1 MKLRLIII
9 LLFCFTF
16 LLAVAC
22 QAEPP
27 GDANTATAVVE
38 VTDTRE
44 IETQPAEQPTDRPT
58 MIASVEPSPI
68 PSDTA
73 VPEITPTATL
83 PPIQQTVQAMAAMV
97 TVSASD
103 SSSPV
108 IAEDDYPA
116 LLEHSCEI
124 VRDNYVRDNYNGVD
138 WDAICAQ
145 YQEQVATIPDQE
157 SFWDL
162 MEAFIGE
169 LNDNHSRFVR
179 PDRFAVEFDLP
190 TEASGQLWPGLIV
203 RPAREDQQLLI
214 WNVCDVGPA
223 AEAGL
228 IRGDVI
234 LAINDQQVIRGEDG
248 FNREELYGALYGNLD
263 EVVLE
268 VQRGPGRDPETIT
281 VPFGG
286 AAGCDGWSYGLASE
300 SPRIGYIRIYDFSG
314 NSDENILFAIE
325 QMEEERP
332 LDGLILDVRH
342 NPGGNSDS
350 DIAVFTTGTFG
361 KVGPLREDGTQSI
374 YRIRGPV
381 RWNETTPVAL
391 LIDGAS
397 HSAAEYFATALQQA
411 GRAILVGMPTAGN
424 TEGISGFS
432 LPDGSLIRL
441 AIMTLE
447 LPDGTTLEGIGV
459 LPDIQVPLGEWGL
472 RQLPDIQLQAAY
484 DALVEQIAQ

>member
-1 MKLRLIII
+1 MKLRLVIL
-9 LLFCFTF
+9 LLFCFT
-16 LLAVAC
+16 LLMAVAC

-27 GDANTATAVVE
+27 GDSNTATAMVE
-38 VTDTRE
+38 ATITRE
-44 IETQPAEQPTDRPT
+44 IETQPVEEPTDQPTMT
-58 MIASVEPSPI
+58 ASVEPSPA

-73 VPEITPTATL
+73 TPEITPGATL
-83 PPIQQTVQAMAAMV
+83 PPIRQTVNAMAAMV

-108 IAEDDYPA
+108 IAQEDYPA
-116 LLEHSCEI
+116 LLEHSCDV
-124 VRDNYVRDNYNGVD
+124 VRDNYVRDNFNGVD

-145 YQEQVATIPDQE
+145 YREEVLNITDQE

-162 MEAFIGE
+162 MEAFIAK
-169 LNDNHSRFVR
+169 LSDDHSRFVR
-179 PDRFAVEFDLP
+179 PDSFVFEFHLP
-190 TEASGQLWPGLIV
+190 TNIAGQAWPGLIV
-203 RPAREDQQLLI
+203 RPAREDQQLMI
-214 WNVCDVGPA
+214 WNVCDVGQA
-223 AEAGL
+223 ARAGL
-228 IRGDVI
+228 RRGDVI
-234 LAINDQQVIRGEDG
+234 LAVNGQEVVHDEDG
-248 FNREELYGALYGNLD
+248 FNLEQLYGAIYGEHDEIVLD
-263 EVVLE
+263 

-281 VPFGG
+281 VPFGS
-286 AAGCDGWSYGLASE
+286 ASGCDGWSYGLVSN
-300 SPRIGYIRIYDFSG
+300 SPRIGYIRIYNFAGDSP
-314 NSDENILFAIE
+314 ENILYAIE
-325 QMEEERP
+325 QMEEVEP

-350 DIAVFTTGTFG
+350 DIAIFTTGTFG
-361 KVGPLREDGTQSI
+361 KVGPLREDGTQAI

-391 LIDGAS
+391 LTDGAS

-459 LPDIQVPLGEWGL
+459 IPDIQVPLGDWGL
-472 RQLPDIQLQAAY
+472 RQVPDIQLQAAY